1 MWNPSN
7 GFTYD
12 FATIVYRW
20 QLLGFNAIRV
30 PFSMKDLYS
39 TATPTNKLSPT
50 CSLPTFVSTGTA
62 VLVAGVLEI
71 NRYVIC
77 QLHSVCEA
85 TSAQTLG
92 ISHWLS
98 FLTTR
103 A

>member
-1 MWNPSN
+1 MSAQVDGMWNPSN

-50 CSLPTFVSTGTA
+50 CSLPTFVSTGSG
-62 VLVAGVLEI
+62 GVLDI
-71 NRYVIC
+71 KRYVNRIAC
-77 QLHSVCEA
+77 MNPPA
-85 TSAQTLG
+85 
-92 ISHWLS
+92 
-98 FLTTR
+98 R
-103 A
+103 KP